1 MKKRFSLRSQIFLI
15 ITVSMFLI
23 IGFIYLFQTAFL
35 ENFYKIQKIETIS
48 NIGNLIAEHLDEK
61 NLPDKLEQMQ
71 LNNEVCVRVISGKSD
86 VTGNACALNRL
97 DKAQIASIYMETLAS
112 GGEKLFSNYR
122 FIVAMGEPRDLY
134 IYAKTTTYGSEEILI
149 LVSSLVSP
157 LGATVETLKSQYPFV
172 ASIVVVMILL
182 MALIIS
188 KMIITPIKK
197 IEEEATA
204 LPLGQYDGREVK
216 SSIAELSSLNDTL
229 VQANEQ
235 INKAALAKKELIA
248 NVSHDLRTPLTMISG
263 YGELIRDF
271 PEEQNKENIEVIINE
286 ANRLSRLVD
295 DLLDLGKLDGQNVQ
309 MQLQPIEVA
318 ELITTV
324 YRQYEEFCSQN
335 QIEFSKQIEASGSF
349 RGDYGRLQQVLYNF
363 MANAINY
370 NNKKE
375 RKIVIGSRLLDN
387 GRICIYVYDNGPGI
401 KEEDKELI
409 FERYYKVDKEHKRA
423 SLGSGIGLAICK
435 EVLVAHGFK
444 FGVDSKLD
452 EYSVFYFEVE
462 SIS

>member
-1 MKKRFSLRSQIFLI
+1 
-15 ITVSMFLI
+15 
-23 IGFIYLFQTAFL
+23 
-35 ENFYKIQKIETIS
+35 
-48 NIGNLIAEHLDEK
+48 
-61 NLPDKLEQMQ
+61 
-71 LNNEVCVRVISGKSD
+71 
-86 VTGNACALNRL
+86 
-97 DKAQIASIYMETLAS
+97 METLAS

-122 FIVAMGEPRDLY
+122 FMVAMGEPRDLY
-134 IYAKTTTYGSEEILI
+134 IYAKTTTYGSEEVLI

-370 NNKKE
+370 NDKKE
-375 RKIVIGSRLLDN
+375 RKIVIGSRLLAN

-444 FGVDSKLD
+444 FGVDSKPVSYTHLRAH
-452 EYSVFYFEVE
+452 ET
-462 SIS
+462 